1 MVESEQVSDKTV
13 QVLAIVLCKSKG
25 SYNNFIDRLFSC
37 CVLGVLAVLCFVVI
51 SAQLA
56 TGLTLVMCI
65 VDPSFWSLA
74 LHLQNTHLSV
84 VTAQIFL
91 AQFSLKNFKF
101 SFDKFIYLFIY
112 KY

>member
-1 MVESEQVSDKTV
+1 MSDKTI

-25 SYNNFIDRLFSC
+25 SYKNFIDRLFSC
-37 CVLGVLAVLCFVVI
+37 CVLGVLAVLAVLCFVVI
-51 SAQLA
+51 SVQVA

-65 VDPSFWSLA
+65 VDPSLRSPA
-74 LHLQNTHLSV
+74 LHLQTTHLSV

-101 SFDKFIYLFIY
+101 LFDKFIYLFIY